1 MNHHQTDM
9 IYRSP
14 SKVQMQ
20 FFRLLKKQTKF
31 CEKTL
36 QCQEKSPVPS
46 VVSVVLELLIA
57 AAPAGDHVVPGLEV
71 QGVEVL
77 LPNELLLERVR
88 VEVVL
93 VRAEF
98 ARGGG
103 RRRVEAAADVR
114 RSLGRG
120 GHQHHQQQQQRA
132 ARADGAAEHGAGLR
146 KAPAHRSTDIH
157 LTALLPAAGEDG

>member
-1 MNHHQTDM
+1 M
-9 IYRSP
+9 
-14 SKVQMQ
+14 
-20 FFRLLKKQTKF
+20 
-31 CEKTL
+31 
-36 QCQEKSPVPS
+36 CQEHSPVPS
-46 VVSVVLELLIA
+46 VVPVVLELLIA

-114 RSLGRG
+114 RGLGRG
-120 GHQHHQQQQQRA
+120 TGHRHQQQQQLQRA
-132 ARADGAAEHGAGLR
+132 ARVDGAAEHGAGLR